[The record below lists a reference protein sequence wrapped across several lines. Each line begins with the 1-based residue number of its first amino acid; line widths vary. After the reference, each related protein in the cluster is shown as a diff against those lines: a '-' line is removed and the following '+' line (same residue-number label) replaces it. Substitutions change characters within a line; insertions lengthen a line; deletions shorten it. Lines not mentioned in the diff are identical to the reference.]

1 MRRRW
6 LHPVLGPAVAL
17 TWLALTNSV
26 APAQL
31 LLGLALGLTVPQLLA
46 RFWPRPPRLRAPG
59 VALQLAA
66 RVLGDIIVA
75 NLQVAVLILGP
86 ERRLRPGFVRVPV
99 DLDEP
104 LARAILAGI
113 ITLTPGTLSVD
124 LADDGRSLLVHAL
137 DMPDPAALVAM
148 IHGRYAAPLARI
160 LGPAGGPP

>member
-1 MRRRW
+1 MTRRW

-17 TWLALTNSV
+17 TWLALVNSL

-31 LLGLALGLTVPQLLA
+31 LLALGLALTVPPLLA
-46 RFWPRPPRLRAPG
+46 RFWPAPARLRAPG
-59 VALQLAA
+59 LALRLAA
-66 RVLGDIIVA
+66 RVLGDIVIA

-99 DLDEP
+99 ALDEP

-124 LADDGRSLLVHAL
+124 LADDGRTLLVHAL
-137 DMPDPAALVAM
+137 DVPDPAALVAT
-148 IHGRYAAPLARI
+148 IQARYAAPLARI
-160 LGPAGGPP
+160 LAPAESRP